1 MGEQAG
7 RETVDTQIKIGN
19 QAARQG
25 DKWVT
30 RLSDRQTVGY
40 KESGRTGGYSDRG
53 QTRGY
58 TDSGKTDQ
66 QLDSQTDENADRR
79 TDRHKAFRPIDQYFK
94 LMVSKQL
101 IVGPTKPNRQSN

>member
-30 RLSDRQTVGY
+30 RLLDRQTVGY

-53 QTRGY
+53 QTGGY

-66 QLDSQTDENADRR
+66 QVDS
-79 TDRHKAFRPIDQYFK
+79 HKAVRLINQHFK

-101 IVGPTKPNRQSN
+101 IVDDK

>member
-30 RLSDRQTVGY
+30 RLLDRQTVGY

-53 QTRGY
+53 QTGGY
-58 TDSGKTDQ
+58 IYSGKTDQ
-66 QLDSQTDENADRR
+66 QVDS
-79 TDRHKAFRPIDQYFK
+79 HKAVRLINQHFK

-101 IVGPTKPNRQSN
+101 IVDDKQT

>member
-30 RLSDRQTVGY
+30 RLLDRQT
-40 KESGRTGGYSDRG
+40 
-53 QTRGY
+53 
-58 TDSGKTDQ
+58 DSRVQ
-66 QLDSQTDENADRR
+66 RER
-79 TDRHKAFRPIDQYFK
+79 TDRRVLRQRTDRRVHRQRKDRPA
-94 LMVSKQL
+94 
-101 IVGPTKPNRQSN
+101 GRQSDRRKCG

>member
-30 RLSDRQTVGY
+30 RLLDRQT
-40 KESGRTGGYSDRG
+40 
-53 QTRGY
+53 
-58 TDSGKTDQ
+58 DSRVQ
-66 QLDSQTDENADRR
+66 RER
-79 TDRHKAFRPIDQYFK
+79 TDRRVLRQKTDRRVHRQRKDRPA
-94 LMVSKQL
+94 
-101 IVGPTKPNRQSN
+101 GRQSDRRKCR

>member
-30 RLSDRQTVGY
+30 RLLDRKTVGY

-53 QTRGY
+53 QTGGY
-58 TDSGKTDQ
+58 IYSGKTDQ
-66 QLDSQTDENADRR
+66 QVDS
-79 TDRHKAFRPIDQYFK
+79 HKAVRLINQHFK

-101 IVGPTKPNRQSN
+101 IVDDK

>member
-30 RLSDRQTVGY
+30 RLLDRQT
-40 KESGRTGGYSDRG
+40 
-53 QTRGY
+53 
-58 TDSGKTDQ
+58 DSRVQ
-66 QLDSQTDENADRR
+66 RER
-79 TDRHKAFRPIDQYFK
+79 TDRRVLRQRTDRRVHRQRKDRPA
-94 LMVSKQL
+94 
-101 IVGPTKPNRQSN
+101 GRQSERRKCR

>member
-30 RLSDRQTVGY
+30 RLLDRQI
-40 KESGRTGGYSDRG
+40 
-53 QTRGY
+53 
-58 TDSGKTDQ
+58 DSRVQ
-66 QLDSQTDENADRR
+66 RER
-79 TDRHKAFRPIDQYFK
+79 TDRRVLRQRTDRRVHRQRKDRPA
-94 LMVSKQL
+94 
-101 IVGPTKPNRQSN
+101 GRQSDRRKCR

>member
-30 RLSDRQTVGY
+30 RLLDRQIVGY

-53 QTRGY
+53 QTGGY
-58 TDSGKTDQ
+58 IYSGKTDQ
-66 QLDSQTDENADRR
+66 QVDS
-79 TDRHKAFRPIDQYFK
+79 HKAVRLINQHFK

-101 IVGPTKPNRQSN
+101 IVDDK

>member
-30 RLSDRQTVGY
+30 RLLDRQTDSRVQR
-40 KESGRTGGYSDRG
+40 EWTDRRVLR
-53 QTRGY
+53 Q
-58 TDSGKTDQ
+58 
-66 QLDSQTDENADRR
+66 R
-79 TDRHKAFRPIDQYFK
+79 TDRRVHRQRKDRPA
-94 LMVSKQL
+94 
-101 IVGPTKPNRQSN
+101 GRQSDRRKCR

>member
-30 RLSDRQTVGY
+30 RLLDRQTVGY

-53 QTRGY
+53 QTGGY

-66 QLDSQTDENADRR
+66 QVDSQTDENADRR
-79 TDRHKAFRPIDQYFK
+79 TDRHKAVRLINQHFK

-101 IVGPTKPNRQSN
+101 IVDNK

>member
-19 QAARQG
+19 QAATQG

-30 RLSDRQTVGY
+30 RLLDRQTVGY

-53 QTRGY
+53 QTGGY
-58 TDSGKTDQ
+58 IYSGKTDQ
-66 QLDSQTDENADRR
+66 QVDS
-79 TDRHKAFRPIDQYFK
+79 HKAVRLINQHFK

-101 IVGPTKPNRQSN
+101 IVDDK

>member
-30 RLSDRQTVGY
+30 RLLDRQTVGY
-40 KESGRTGGYSDRG
+40 KESGRTGGYPDRG
-53 QTRGY
+53 QTGGY
-58 TDSGKTDQ
+58 IYSGKTDQ
-66 QLDSQTDENADRR
+66 QVDS
-79 TDRHKAFRPIDQYFK
+79 HKAVRLINQHFK

-101 IVGPTKPNRQSN
+101 IVDDK

>member
-30 RLSDRQTVGY
+30 RLLDRQT
-40 KESGRTGGYSDRG
+40 
-53 QTRGY
+53 
-58 TDSGKTDQ
+58 DSRVQ
-66 QLDSQTDENADRR
+66 RER
-79 TDRHKAFRPIDQYFK
+79 TDRRVLRQRTDRRVHRQRKDRPA
-94 LMVSKQL
+94 
-101 IVGPTKPNRQSN
+101 GRQSDRRKCR

>member
-30 RLSDRQTVGY
+30 RLLDRQTVGY

-53 QTRGY
+53 QTGGY
-58 TDSGKTDQ
+58 TYSGKTDQ
-66 QLDSQTDENADRR
+66 QVDS
-79 TDRHKAFRPIDQYFK
+79 HKAVRLINQHFK

-101 IVGPTKPNRQSN
+101 IVDDK

>member
-1 MGEQAG
+1 MVEQAG

-30 RLSDRQTVGY
+30 RLLDRQTVGY

-53 QTRGY
+53 QTGGY
-58 TDSGKTDQ
+58 IYSGKTDQ
-66 QLDSQTDENADRR
+66 QVDS
-79 TDRHKAFRPIDQYFK
+79 HKAVRLINQHFK

-101 IVGPTKPNRQSN
+101 IVDDK

>member
-7 RETVDTQIKIGN
+7 RETVDTQIKISN

-30 RLSDRQTVGY
+30 RLLDRQTVGY

-53 QTRGY
+53 QTGGY
-58 TDSGKTDQ
+58 IYSGKTDQ
-66 QLDSQTDENADRR
+66 QVDS
-79 TDRHKAFRPIDQYFK
+79 HKAVRLINQHFK

-101 IVGPTKPNRQSN
+101 IVDDK

>member
-30 RLSDRQTVGY
+30 RLLDRQT
-40 KESGRTGGYSDRG
+40 
-53 QTRGY
+53 
-58 TDSGKTDQ
+58 DSRVQ
-66 QLDSQTDENADRR
+66 RER
-79 TDRHKAFRPIDQYFK
+79 TDRMVLRQRTDRRVHRQRKDRPA
-94 LMVSKQL
+94 
-101 IVGPTKPNRQSN
+101 GRQSDRRKCR

>member
-30 RLSDRQTVGY
+30 RLLDRQTVGY

-53 QTRGY
+53 QTGGY
-58 TDSGKTDQ
+58 IYSGKTDQ
-66 QLDSQTDENADRR
+66 QVDS
-79 TDRHKAFRPIDQYFK
+79 HKAVRLINQHFK

-101 IVGPTKPNRQSN
+101 IVDDK

>member
-30 RLSDRQTVGY
+30 RLLDRQTVGC

-53 QTRGY
+53 QTGGY
-58 TDSGKTDQ
+58 IYSGKTDQ
-66 QLDSQTDENADRR
+66 QVDS
-79 TDRHKAFRPIDQYFK
+79 HKAVRLINQHFK

-101 IVGPTKPNRQSN
+101 IVDDK

>member
-25 DKWVT
+25 NKWVT
-30 RLSDRQTVGY
+30 RLLDRQTVGY

-53 QTRGY
+53 QTGGY
-58 TDSGKTDQ
+58 IYSGKTDQ
-66 QLDSQTDENADRR
+66 QVDS
-79 TDRHKAFRPIDQYFK
+79 HKAVRLINQHFK

-101 IVGPTKPNRQSN
+101 IVDDK

>member
-7 RETVDTQIKIGN
+7 RETVDIQIKIGN

-30 RLSDRQTVGY
+30 RLLDRQTVGY

-53 QTRGY
+53 QTGGY
-58 TDSGKTDQ
+58 IYSGKTDQ
-66 QLDSQTDENADRR
+66 QVDS
-79 TDRHKAFRPIDQYFK
+79 HKAVRLINQYFK

-101 IVGPTKPNRQSN
+101 IVDDK

>member
-30 RLSDRQTVGY
+30 RLLDRQTVGY

-53 QTRGY
+53 QTGGY
-58 TDSGKTDQ
+58 IYSGKTDQ
-66 QLDSQTDENADRR
+66 QVDS
-79 TDRHKAFRPIDQYFK
+79 HKAVRLINQHFK

-101 IVGPTKPNRQSN
+101 IVEDK